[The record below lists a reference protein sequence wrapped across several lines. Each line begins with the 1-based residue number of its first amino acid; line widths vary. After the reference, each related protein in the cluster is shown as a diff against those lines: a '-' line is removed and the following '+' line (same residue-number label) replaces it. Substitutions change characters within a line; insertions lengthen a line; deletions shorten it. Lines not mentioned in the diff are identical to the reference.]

1 MLIGT
6 NVRKGR
12 LDEFFGTMVLKIKK
26 MEMEERRCL
35 IFFYHLEQSLKGKN
49 KLQNILF

>member
-35 IFFYHLEQSLKGKN
+35 IFFIISNSL
-49 KLQNILF
+49 